1 MKNGKVYICNVC
13 GKKFPFEN
21 IRYSID
27 GKRILCIGCHN
38 KVMESKEKKRAVKFS
53 AAKEPSDSIKI
64 VCLDCKYHFSIRKGS
79 KVRLRCPYCGNNRL
93 AKDNLTAEKLIEE
106 VSKDK

>member
-13 GKKFPFEN
+13 NKKFPFED

-27 GKRILCIGCHN
+27 GKRILCIDCHN
-38 KVMESKEKKRAVKFS
+38 KIMEKNERKREVSS
-53 AAKEPSDSIKI
+53 AAKELSNSVKLI
-64 VCLDCKYHFSIRKGS
+64 CLDCKYHFSIRKGS
-79 KVRLRCPYCGNNRL
+79 KVKLRCPYCGNNRL

-106 VSKDK
+106 VSKEK